1 MRDDELKNVDVKNVK
16 RQNIERQNVE
26 SSRNQ
31 PKTES
36 RAFRLWLLSWK
47 IEVTEYFGDSDI
59 KSGTNLSKTF

>member
-31 PKTES
+31 PKAES
-36 RAFRLWLLSWK
+36 RAFRL
-47 IEVTEYFGDSDI
+47 
-59 KSGTNLSKTF
+59 